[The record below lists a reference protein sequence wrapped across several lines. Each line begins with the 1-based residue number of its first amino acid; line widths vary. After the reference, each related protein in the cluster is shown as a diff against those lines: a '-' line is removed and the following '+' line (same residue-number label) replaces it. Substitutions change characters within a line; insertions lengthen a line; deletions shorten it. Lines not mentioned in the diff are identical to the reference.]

1 VAWILLW
8 REMRPK
14 NKCFFLEG
22 VMRFAASWIFTW
34 LFVGGAF
41 WGTVWAKPPVCKAPH
56 VLVLFDRSSSMIE
69 LLPSG
74 KSKLAVATSALEA
87 ALKANEKNVDF
98 GLMAFP
104 DPDQCSPG
112 KLQVP
117 IKTQSAAAIL
127 AKLASFPTPPASGNG
142 TPMAQTLGVAA
153 GVKALQ
159 DAAFSN
165 HVLLITDGE
174 QMCVP
179 YDPNTRFLPVNAV
192 SNLTALG
199 IKTHVVGFG
208 GEVDALVLNKMA
220 ATGGTKVSPSCND
233 AGTSAAATNNCYYQA
248 LSPKQLQDALQA
260 IAKNI
265 SSEVCDGLDNDCD
278 GKVDN
283 NLQAPLC
290 DDQDGV
296 CKGAT
301 AACGGS
307 AGWQTCIAGDYQA
320 HAHKNGL
327 LYQVDETLCD
337 GRDNDCDGVIDEGCG
352 CIDGETRP
360 CGTDAGVCVKGTQH
374 CVAGVWLGC
383 VGGVTAVPEACDGK
397 DNDCDGKTD
406 EDLARPCSTI
416 CGPGEQR
423 CVGGKYDQ
431 CDAQLPSKEVCD
443 GEDNDCDGTVDGP
456 DAYCADGGVCVNGE
470 CKEVD
475 PNSGQY
481 NPDYDDEG
489 GCDCDVASEGPRN
502 LGALALLL
510 IFGCLIMLSTRRGKS
525 R

>member
-1 VAWILLW
+1 MRNTASRAFTCLLV
-8 REMRPK
+8 
-14 NKCFFLEG
+14 C
-22 VMRFAASWIFTW
+22 
-34 LFVGGAF
+34 GALS
-41 WGTVWAKPPVCKAPH
+41 GTGWAKPPVCKAPR
-56 VLVLFDRSSSMIE
+56 VLIVFDRSSSMIE

-74 KSKLAVATSALEA
+74 TSKLQVATSALEA
-87 ALKANEKNVDF
+87 VLKAHEDVVDF

-117 IKTQSAAAIL
+117 ITTQNAAAIL
-127 AKLASFPTPPASGNG
+127 AKLAAFPTPPASGNG

-153 GVKALQ
+153 GVQGLL
-159 DAAFSN
+159 DAAYSN

-220 ATGGTKVSPSCND
+220 ATGGTKVSPTCND
-233 AGTSAAATNNCYYQA
+233 AGASAAAQDNCYYQA
-248 LSPKQLQDALQA
+248 QSPKQLQDALQA
-260 IAKNI
+260 IAKNV
-265 SSEVCDGLDNDCD
+265 SSEVCDGLDNDCN
-278 GKVDN
+278 GKVDDS
-283 NLQAPLC
+283 LKAPLC
-290 DDQDGV
+290 GDQDGV

-320 HAHKNGL
+320 HAHESGL
-327 LYQVDETLCD
+327 LYQAEETLCD
-337 GRDNDCDGVIDEGCG
+337 GHDNDCDGVVDEGCG
-352 CIDGETRP
+352 CVDGDTRP
-360 CGTDAGVCVKGTQH
+360 CGTDTGVCVKGTQH
-374 CVAGVWLGC
+374 CVAGIWLGC
-383 VGGVTAVPEACDGK
+383 AGGVTAAPEACDGL

-416 CGPGEQR
+416 CGPGLER
-423 CVGGKYDQ
+423 CVGGKYQ
-431 CDAQLPSKEVCD
+431 PCDGPLPSKEVCD
-443 GEDNDCDGTVDGP
+443 GVDNDCDGAVDGP
-456 DAYCADGGVCVNGE
+456 DAYCENGGVCVDGE
-470 CKEVD
+470 CKEAD
-475 PNSGQY
+475 PNAGQREY
-481 NPDYDDEG
+481 NPDYDDGG
-489 GCDCDVASEGPRN
+489 GCDCDVAREGPVRN

-510 IFGCLIMLSTRRGKS
+510 IFGCLIMLGTRRGKS
-525 R
+525 Q